1 MLQIKKK
8 IVKVGHYTL
17 KKFLNQQKNY
27 MDMIDSIMHKMFKS
41 QIAKYLKLRII
52 HDVQQFYIPVVN
64 MNKSM
69 FL

>member
-52 HDVQQFYIPVVN
+52 HDVQQFYIVN
-64 MNKSM
+64 MNKS
-69 FL
+69 LLL